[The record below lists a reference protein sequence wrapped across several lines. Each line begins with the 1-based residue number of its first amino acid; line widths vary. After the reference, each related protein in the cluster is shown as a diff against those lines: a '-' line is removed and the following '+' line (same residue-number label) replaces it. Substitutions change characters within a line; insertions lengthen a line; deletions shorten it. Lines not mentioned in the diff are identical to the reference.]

1 MINNSFIILNTGFTV
16 PKTLTTFTA
25 YMRKKERAIVFLLA
39 ALNFTHILDFIIM
52 VPLSI
57 YLMPTF
63 HISAF
68 QFSTLVASYSISAF
82 FSGIIAALFI
92 DRHDR
97 KKALLLAYGG
107 FLIGTFACG
116 IASNYIT
123 LLGARI
129 IAGTFGGILGAQ
141 VLAIVADVFTY
152 ERRGRAMGV
161 VMSAFAVAS
170 VIGIPLSLF
179 LTNLFK
185 SNWHI
190 PFLAIGVLGSLL
202 MPFMI
207 RYLPSMKDHINENTS
222 SSIFGNLTTVM
233 KIRAQRSALI
243 FSGLFMFGHFLV
255 IPFIPS
261 YLEFNKGFT
270 KFQIPLIL
278 LCGGIASFAAA
289 IIFGRF
295 SDKKGKL
302 PVFIWSVVMSLFLV
316 WVLTNMPSIN
326 IQLAILFFAILFMV
340 VTTRIVVAQA
350 MISGV
355 VPQHQRGSFMSVNGS
370 MQHLGQGLASLVA
383 GVIIKTDK
391 TSHQLFNYNWVG
403 YLSIA
408 VLIVGV
414 VMGKKIFRSIDKTA
428 DTPSSNEKPIE
439 SNDMVLDIA
448 E

>member
-1 MINNSFIILNTGFTV
+1 MTRNERIIL
-16 PKTLTTFTA
+16 
-25 YMRKKERAIVFLLA
+25 FLLA

-57 YLMPTF
+57 YLIPEFKIT
-63 HISAF
+63 AF

-82 FSGIIAALFI
+82 FSGIIAALVI

-97 KKALLLAYGG
+97 KKVLLWAYVG
-107 FLIGTFACG
+107 FLVGTFACG
-116 IASNYIT
+116 ISINYVT
-123 LLGARI
+123 LLMARI
-129 IAGTFGGILGAQ
+129 VAGTFGGVLGAQ
-141 VLAIVADVFTY
+141 VFAIVADLFVY
-152 ERRGRAMGV
+152 ERRGRAMGA

-190 PFLAIGVLGSLL
+190 PFLAIAGIGILL
-202 MPFMI
+202 IPFMI
-207 RYLPSMKDHINENTS
+207 KYLPSLKDHIDANS
-222 SSIFGNLTTVM
+222 SRSLFGNLAIAM
-233 KIRAQRSALI
+233 KVPIQRSALL
-243 FSGLFMFGHFLV
+243 FSALFMFGHFLV

-302 PVFIWSVVMSLFLV
+302 PVFVWSVSISLFFI
-316 WVLTNMPSIN
+316 WILTNMPSMN
-326 IQLAILFFAILFMV
+326 IQLALLFFAVLFMV
-340 VTTRIVVAQA
+340 VTSRVVVAHA
-350 MISGV
+350 MVSGV
-355 VPQHQRGSFMSVNGS
+355 VSNHQRGSFMSVNGS
-370 MQHLGQGLASLVA
+370 MQHLGQSMASLAA
-383 GVIIKTDK
+383 GVIIKANRDT
-391 TSHQLFNYNWVG
+391 HQLSNYNWVG

-408 VLIVGV
+408 VLVASLIIGN
-414 VMGKKIFRSIDKTA
+414 KIFKSIDKPA
-428 DTPSSNEKPIE
+428 ASPGDEQSLNSEE
-439 SNDMVLDIA
+439 LVLDIA